1 MKDHETYQNLSKAE
15 EEIKLLHGCE
25 HYKKLSEVV
34 KQMLDEYKKKNHR
47 MKKCLFI
54 IIRKICF

>member
-34 KQMLDEYKKKNHR
+34 KQMLDEYKKK
-47 MKKCLFI
+47 I
-54 IIRKICF
+54 IEWKNAFL